1 MFGKPMSLRGY
12 TRKRLNQGYHP
23 HASIGENPVCFMV
36 MSGAEA
42 KVDSS
47 LGVCCSSVL
56 EASLI
61 NGLTVKFFFVRRC
74 RRLGVPQDR
83 RELLKRSWTLFSFA

>member
-1 MFGKPMSLRGY
+1 M
-12 TRKRLNQGYHP
+12 
-23 HASIGENPVCFMV
+23 CFMV

-61 NGLTVKFFFVRRC
+61 NGLTVNSSSC
-74 RRLGVPQDR
+74 ADAGDLASA
-83 RELLKRSWTLFSFA
+83 RSQRIT